1 MGVATILVEPRP
13 CKCVGSGKK
22 LLMSTDIFVNV
33 LDRIPCHRRTVL
45 NEECLYYTLFSP
57 RISSFKF
64 QSDQKIFSHRNFQA
78 KRWLAKMTLNSLLIN
93 KQ

>member
-33 LDRIPCHRRTVL
+33 LDRIPCYRRTV
-45 NEECLYYTLFSP
+45 
-57 RISSFKF
+57 
-64 QSDQKIFSHRNFQA
+64 
-78 KRWLAKMTLNSLLIN
+78 
-93 KQ
+93 